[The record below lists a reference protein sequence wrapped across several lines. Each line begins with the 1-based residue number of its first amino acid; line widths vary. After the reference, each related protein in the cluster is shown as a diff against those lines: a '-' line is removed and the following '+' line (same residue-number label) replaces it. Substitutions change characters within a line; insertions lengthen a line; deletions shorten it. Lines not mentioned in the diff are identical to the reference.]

1 MVRSF
6 DFLNLI
12 KPRKSNHYHTIII
25 SSLLLQAIDWVARE
39 EERPGVV
46 VEELDQ
52 VDLLEEDGDH
62 VIRMIY
68 IMMKCVFVR
77 L

>member
-1 MVRSF
+1 M
-6 DFLNLI
+6 
-12 KPRKSNHYHTIII
+12 
-25 SSLLLQAIDWVARE
+25 ARE

-46 VEELDQ
+46 VEQLDQ
-52 VDLLEEDGDH
+52 VDLLEEDGDD

-68 IMMKCVFVR
+68 MMMKCVFVR

>member
-1 MVRSF
+1 M
-6 DFLNLI
+6 
-12 KPRKSNHYHTIII
+12 
-25 SSLLLQAIDWVARE
+25 ARE

-46 VEELDQ
+46 VEQLDQ

-68 IMMKCVFVR
+68 IMMKCAFVR